1 MKFTFG
7 ILIGAAGMW
16 LYGSERARN
25 EARRRLESAP
35 ERLQQLRPAAAAGIS
50 RGAQRLSEM
59 IDASPVPDPVKSA
72 AGDAAFNTWAAAES
86 AAQPTPQSDAEMNQA
101 DQRRDEQ

>member
-1 MKFTFG
+1 MKFVLG
-7 ILIGAAGMW
+7 IIVGVAGLW
-16 LYGSERARN
+16 LYRSDRARN

-59 IDASPVPDPVKSA
+59 IDAAPVPDRVKSA

-86 AAQPTPQSDAEMNQA
+86 AGHPTPQGDAETNQA
-101 DQRRDEQ
+101 GSGA